1 MVSFKI
7 KAKRELY
14 LHFWL
19 NYCDTS
25 HSPTGVS
32 PAQMI
37 FQDGYQSNLLHKSL
51 SDQEINT
58 ARIRDQKKKLIGR
71 ISDCYGTRT
80 HNHLVSKQTLNH
92 LTKHLEYRFTLKL
105 VCDIKITYS
114 DRENVY
120 TSCRLKK
127 DFSFQIDDCIL
138 IKNYRQHSKFDP

>member
-1 MVSFKI
+1 M
-7 KAKRELY
+7 KRELY

-25 HSPTGVS
+25 HSATGVS
-32 PAQMI
+32 LAQMI

-71 ISDCYGTRT
+71 ISDSYGIRT

-92 LTKHLEYRFTLKL
+92 LTKHLECRFTLKL
-105 VCDIKITYS
+105 VHDIMITYS
-114 DRENVY
+114 DRENV
-120 TSCRLKK
+120 
-127 DFSFQIDDCIL
+127 
-138 IKNYRQHSKFDP
+138 